1 MKPSSQTTAYVAMI
15 GEKPLAVAA
24 ELSVAQDHALT
35 RQTAWASADEYDY
48 RWDEYLPGEVWRLM
62 QRRKGAAGKGRRF
75 SWTTY
80 SVHTVETLPG
90 GAS

>member
-24 ELSVAQDHALT
+24 DLSVAQDNALT
-35 RQTAWASADEYDY
+35 RQTAWAGADQWEY

-62 QRRKGAAGKGRRF
+62 QRRKGEAGKGRRF
-75 SWTTY
+75 SWTSY
-80 SVHTVETLPG
+80 SVHTADFLAG